1 MIHQNNIWE
10 LLSPGEKQPGG
21 SLWNPPSNWWDLCRW
36 KKDIFPTSWRL
47 KDWDETSKDWW
58 KTLSLEDPDP
68 FAWIRTTNDILLL
81 EWKWLLFYNKQTKK
95 LLQTLNYLRP
105 SVTLFSWFLEMYC
118 KITFIIHYFHFR
130 WGFTLMEMFVFVL
143 KH

>member
-81 EWKWLLFYNKQTKK
+81 EWKWLLFYNKQKNSYK
-95 LLQTLNYLRP
+95 LWTTWDHLLPYSAGFWKCIVKSLL
-105 SVTLFSWFLEMYC
+105 SYIIFISDEDLHWWKCLFFS
-118 KITFIIHYFHFR
+118 
-130 WGFTLMEMFVFVL
+130 
-143 KH
+143 